1 MELWFIGI
9 NQLLEIRR
17 ISAAKI
23 KTFHNL
29 KSVNFF
35 EKFSKMPTS
44 CLVPGCKTGYT
55 SYKGP
60 KYRHV
65 SLPKSP
71 KLLEIWLS
79 KIKRIDYHPST
90 SGSGKICMKHF
101 CEDDLIPEHENLGCK
116 GKQIFS
122 KFYKRGSPV

>member
-1 MELWFIGI
+1 
-9 NQLLEIRR
+9 
-17 ISAAKI
+17 
-23 KTFHNL
+23 
-29 KSVNFF
+29 
-35 EKFSKMPTS
+35 MPTS
-44 CLVPGCKTGYT
+44 CLVPGCKTGYS

-79 KIKRIDYHPST
+79 QIKRIDYHPSS

-101 CEDDLIPEHENLGCK
+101 REDDLVPEHENLGCN
-116 GKQIFS
+116 GKHFFA
-122 KFYKRGSPV
+122 KFYKEGSPLGNEEQRFLRGNLNKFDLI

>member
-1 MELWFIGI
+1 
-9 NQLLEIRR
+9 
-17 ISAAKI
+17 
-23 KTFHNL
+23 
-29 KSVNFF
+29 
-35 EKFSKMPTS
+35 MPTS

-79 KIKRIDYHPST
+79 KIKRIDYHPSS

-101 CEDDLIPEHENLGCK
+101 REDDLIPEHENLGCN
-116 GKQIFS
+116 GKHFFFKILQ
-122 KFYKRGSPV
+122 RGSLLGNEERRFLRGFTNF

>member
-1 MELWFIGI
+1 
-9 NQLLEIRR
+9 
-17 ISAAKI
+17 
-23 KTFHNL
+23 
-29 KSVNFF
+29 
-35 EKFSKMPTS
+35 MPTS

-79 KIKRIDYHPST
+79 QIKRIDYHPSP
-90 SGSGKICMKHF
+90 SSSGKICMKHF
-101 CEDDLIPEHENLGCK
+101 REDDLIPEHENLRCR
-116 GKQIFS
+116 GKHFFFS
-122 KFYKRGSPV
+122 KFYKRGSLLENEEADF